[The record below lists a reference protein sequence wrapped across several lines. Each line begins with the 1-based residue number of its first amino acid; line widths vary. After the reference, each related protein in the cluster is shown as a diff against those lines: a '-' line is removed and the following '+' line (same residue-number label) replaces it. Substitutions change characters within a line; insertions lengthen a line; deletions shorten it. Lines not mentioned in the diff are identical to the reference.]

1 MDPSGTRV
9 LLVEDDER
17 IRELLQEAFSEGEFA
32 LATARDLARARMM
45 VDDGFD
51 LILLDL
57 GLPDGDGLELCT
69 ELRERAD
76 MTPILVLTARGEPN
90 ERVRGL
96 EAGAD
101 DYLTKPFHLPE
112 LEARMSAILRRTQG
126 TPTSGRVTWS
136 DLWVDPNTRE
146 AGVGD
151 TLLDLK
157 KREFEL
163 LLFLVRNP
171 GRAWTRTQL
180 LDRVWGPD
188 RSCDERAVD
197 LNVARLRAQVEKNAE
212 RPRCIQTVWGVG
224 YRLAETP

>member
-1 MDPSGTRV
+1 MRAATRI
-9 LLVEDDER
+9 LLAEDDER
-17 IRELLQEAFSEGEFA
+17 IREQLEEAFEGTEYQ
-32 LATARDLARARMM
+32 LTAAADLAAARLRA
-45 VDDGFD
+45 DGGHD

-57 GLPDGDGLELCT
+57 GLPDGDGLDLCT
-69 ELRERAD
+69 DMRARGD
-76 MTPILVLTARGEPN
+76 MTPILVLTARDAPRD
-90 ERVRGL
+90 RVRGL

-101 DYLTKPFHLPE
+101 DYLPKPFHLPE
-112 LEARMSAILRRTQG
+112 LEARISAILRRTMG
-126 TPTSGRVTWS
+126 TPTTGRVTWS

-151 TLLDLK
+151 QLLELK
-157 KREFEL
+157 RREFEL

-171 GRAWTRTQL
+171 GRAWTRGQL
-180 LDRVWGPD
+180 LDRVWGPQ

-197 LNVARLRAQVEKNAE
+197 LNVARLRSQVEKNAA